1 MKASIFAP
9 NRTIVERDKIDTLS
23 IEIYVHSPSQ
33 LKYNVAG
40 LNLTFLSLLHRQV
53 LLQNLDFSTVTIP
66 MVYCTTFYFRSS
78 QLPYGQLYNILF
90 PPSVNFLMVN
100 FQTFYF
106 SQQSTSLESISQ
118 YYISLNSQLSYC
130 QFSNIIF
137 PSNSQLLGGQFHHIP
152 FPITVNFPIVNFPFY
167 FLKGI

>member
-1 MKASIFAP
+1 
-9 NRTIVERDKIDTLS
+9 
-23 IEIYVHSPSQ
+23 
-33 LKYNVAG
+33 
-40 LNLTFLSLLHRQV
+40 
-53 LLQNLDFSTVTIP
+53 
-66 MVYCTTFYFRSS
+66 MVYCTTFYFRNS

-90 PPSVNFLMVN
+90 PPSVNILFPSSVNFLMVN

-137 PSNSQLLGGQFHHIP
+137 PSNSQLLGGQCHHIP
-152 FPITVNFPIVNFPFY
+152 FPLTVNFPIVNFPFY
-167 FLKGI
+167 FLKGIELPTLSYISILKLRMSQLLYLPEC